1 MKRGF
6 TLLELL
12 IVTAIV
18 AVASAVV
25 LGGFAAGIRVW
36 ERAREFSGPRT
47 TTRLAM
53 AVVRKDLRNM
63 ISCRAAIFK
72 GGSSWVEF
80 PSVVSGGGDSP
91 LWPGTTRYEFVQGMM
106 MRLSQGMDASGSM
119 PETREVILSGVNTV
133 SFRYGDAGER
143 GQEAVT
149 WAHDW
154 EGRTNVP
161 VAIKVTV
168 QFQEGKEQRE
178 LHQTMLLSRRDP
190 VNDERSRK

>member
-6 TLLELL
+6 TVLELL

-36 ERAREFSGPRT
+36 ERAREFSGPGT
-47 TTRLAM
+47 TSRLAL
-53 AVVRKDLRNM
+53 AVMRKELSNM
-63 ISCRAAIFK
+63 ISCRAATFK

-80 PSVVSGGGDSP
+80 PSVVSGGASN
-91 LWPGTTRYEFVQGMM
+91 LWPGTTRYEFDRGMM
-106 MRLSQGMDASGSM
+106 MRRSRGMDASGSM
-119 PETREVILSGVNTV
+119 PETSEVLLSGVNNV
-133 SFRYGDAGER
+133 SFRYGDAGES

-168 QFQEGKEQRE
+168 QFLDGKEQRE
-178 LHQTMLLSRRDP
+178 LQQTMLLSRRYA
-190 VNDERSRK
+190 VNDERRRN